1 MTIGLRPA
9 LAGDEEFLFSVY
21 ASERTEELEAV
32 DWDAAQK
39 QAFLRMQFNAQFRYY
54 VEHYRGAEYLV
65 ILLDDQAVGR
75 LYIHRR
81 SDQIRVMD
89 IALLPEFQRRGI
101 GSFLLNQIL
110 EEGLKKSLPV
120 TMHVERYHPAL
131 HWYERLG
138 FHLAED
144 KGVYYFMEWS
154 PPTKEKSALVG
165 NRAERGLQPLSE

>member
-1 MTIGLRPA
+1 MTIRLRPA

-21 ASERTEELEAV
+21 ASERMEELAVV

-39 QAFLRMQFNAQFRYY
+39 QEFLWMQFNAQFRYY

-65 ILLDDQAVGR
+65 ILLDEQPVGR

-81 SDQIRVMD
+81 SDQIRVID

-101 GSFLLNQIL
+101 GSFLLNQVL
-110 EEGLKKSLPV
+110 EEGLKKDLPV

-138 FHLAED
+138 FRLAED
-144 KGVYYFMEWS
+144 KGVFYLLKWS
-154 PPTKEKSALVG
+154 PPVKEGPALQRMG
-165 NRAERGLQPLSE
+165 NIREPGFQS